1 MRAPTGSTRADE
13 APTGS
18 TRVDEAAVTGGPRR
32 RPLFGPAPSA
42 PPGDVVKQV
51 VDDATTLIKAEVALA
66 KAEVM
71 GGVRAKAVGAGMFA
85 AAAVLAAVAS
95 LGLLITIGFVL
106 AEVAGLPGWASA
118 LIVSVA
124 LLLVAGILIALGK
137 RKASAEITVETTRH
151 NVEEDVA
158 WIKQHLTSR

>member
-1 MRAPTGSTRADE
+1 MRAPR
-13 APTGS
+13 GS
-18 TRVDEAAVTGGPRR
+18 TRVEGAVADAHRR

-42 PPGDVVKQV
+42 PPGEVVKQV
-51 VDDATTLIKAEVALA
+51 VEDATALVKAEIALA

-71 GGVRAKAVGAGMFA
+71 DGVKEKATGAGMFA
-85 AAAVLAAVAS
+85 VAAALGAVAG

-124 LLLVAGILIALGK
+124 LLLVAGILVALG
-137 RKASAEITVETTRH
+137 RKKVAADITVETTKL

-158 WIKQHLTSR
+158 WIKQHLANR